1 MDNHQ
6 EELAKALKEKHYLEY
21 CLPKVFSTLSRKNA
35 KLKLLLFL
43 GLGGGTILIIGNE
56 IGSISKRE
64 STSN

>member
-21 CLPKVFSTLSRKNA
+21 CLPKVFSTLSRK
-35 KLKLLLFL
+35 KCKIITFVIL

>member
-1 MDNHQ
+1 LLTEGIFNPIR
-6 EELAKALKEKHYLEY
+6 E
-21 CLPKVFSTLSRKNA
+21 KNA